1 MILSKAE
8 DLQSLEGFSIDFPQ
22 LPLFICSHIT
32 RETTYEDPRQTAS
45 QRTVYLYRDP
55 NIGYGFVAASQR
67 PVVVQFVSPA
77 GPSSGKLFVNDQ
89 ILNVNGVNVEDADK
103 ENVVD
108 LIRKSSTQLTLIVSQ
123 VPSCQGTGVVI
134 LTAEGTRVVIL
145 SAEGTRVVIL
155 IGEGTRVVILSAEG
169 TRVVILTAEGTRV
182 VILSA
187 EGTRVVILTGEGTRV
202 VILTAEGTRVVILTG
217 EGTRVVIL
225 TGEGTRVVILTGEA
239 HELLYRLLRAHELLY

>member
-8 DLQSLEGFSIDFPQ
+8 DLQSLEG
-22 LPLFICSHIT
+22 HIT

-123 VPSCQGTGVVI
+123 VPSCQVRFFFFIHTYFQRI
-134 LTAEGTRVVIL
+134 P
-145 SAEGTRVVIL
+145 
-155 IGEGTRVVILSAEG
+155 
-169 TRVVILTAEGTRV
+169 
-182 VILSA
+182 
-187 EGTRVVILTGEGTRV
+187 
-202 VILTAEGTRVVILTG
+202 
-217 EGTRVVIL
+217 
-225 TGEGTRVVILTGEA
+225 
-239 HELLYRLLRAHELLY
+239 